1 LKNKLPTLKA
11 QPLSLHSINSS
22 KIPTMLGNSI
32 KLSLGDGS
40 KRVGEKRKRKVLRHL
55 WSNAYFCRDYVYFPL
70 KKEKS

>member
-1 LKNKLPTLKA
+1 
-11 QPLSLHSINSS
+11 
-22 KIPTMLGNSI
+22 MLGNSI